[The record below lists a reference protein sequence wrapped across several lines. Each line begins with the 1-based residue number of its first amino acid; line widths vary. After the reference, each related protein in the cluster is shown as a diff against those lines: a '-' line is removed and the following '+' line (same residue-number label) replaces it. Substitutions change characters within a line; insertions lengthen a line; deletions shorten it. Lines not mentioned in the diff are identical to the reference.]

1 MGVLVDSDGSA
12 TIADNHISGSDV
24 GVYQVFAGNCCRIS
38 GNTLKDNRFF
48 GIVIQDGDGTTSD
61 NKITGGEV
69 GIGVV
74 ADAIDTV
81 GMLKGDQITGTTVEP
96 VQEIECC
103 GATATAILKS

>member
-1 MGVLVDSDGSA
+1 M
-12 TIADNHISGSDV
+12 
-24 GVYQVFAGNCCRIS
+24 R
-38 GNTLKDNRFF
+38 R
-48 GIVIQDGDGTTSD
+48 D

-103 GATATAILKS
+103 GATATAIVKS